1 MMTAE
6 DLAALAKDIKENGQ
20 EEPIITFEGKIL
32 DGRNRYRACKLA
44 RVEPVTKEYNG
55 NRDPW
60 TYVLIKLQRLHLT
73 ESQRAMVAAYIA
85 TRHPGGIQP
94 ANLPIAPTQ
103 GEAAVMMN
111 VSSRSV
117 RAAKQVLERAD
128 EETIDAVKAGT
139 ISVSAAAAAL
149 PAKPKATKPKAPKDN
164 PKLEKALERIGKIC
178 GAPVK
183 KALEQETLKLSPKEI
198 LYLADLKDAAMADCQ
213 ELVVSK
219 RWLPSKAHKFL
230 ARMVDLK
237 TTVDELQ
244 THATAAGG
252 EWEGTVGGF
261 KITVTA
267 TGKRK

>member
-1 MMTAE
+1 MMTAD
-6 DLAALAKDIKENGQ
+6 DLSALAKDIKENGQ

-55 NRDPW
+55 SRDPW

-85 TRHPGGIQP
+85 TRQPGNIKP
-94 ANLPIAPTQ
+94 ANLPISPTQ
-103 GEAAVMMN
+103 DEAAAMMN

-128 EETIDAVKAGT
+128 EETIDNVKNG
-139 ISVSAAAAAL
+139 SVSVHAAAAAL
-149 PAKPKATKPKAPKDN
+149 PAKPKPSKSKAPKDN

-183 KALEQETLKLSPKEI
+183 KALEQETLKLAPKEVI
-198 LYLADLKDAAMADCQ
+198 YWAGLKDPEMADIQ

-219 RWLPSKAHKFL
+219 RWMPSKAYKF
-230 ARMVDLK
+230 RSRQVDSK
-237 TTVDELQ
+237 TTVEDLIS
-244 THATAAGG
+244 HAMAEGG
-252 EWEGTVGGF
+252 TWEGTVNGF
-261 KITVTA
+261 DVVVKE
-267 TGKRK
+267 RRRR